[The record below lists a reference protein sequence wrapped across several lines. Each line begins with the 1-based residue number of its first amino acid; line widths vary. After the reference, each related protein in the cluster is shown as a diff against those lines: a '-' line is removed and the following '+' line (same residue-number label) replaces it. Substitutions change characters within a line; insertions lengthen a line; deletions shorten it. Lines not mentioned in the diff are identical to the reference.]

1 MDVIVDTNI
10 VASDFAMRKNRFANL
25 LDYLRRADSALVIC
39 KVVWDEAL
47 AEYTTRL
54 KGDIDRVTAAWEK
67 LNESRFTY
75 GQSLDLPVRA
85 QELQAFENN
94 LKAPAKGVKVIIHG
108 DYSGV
113 DINEVV
119 RRGVHRVRP
128 ASDTGEELRDV
139 ILWLHAI
146 DYAKQK
152 ASAVAFISHDD
163 AFIREEDSSAVGKAK
178 NKRDRRLDE
187 EQEDTEKQYQLHP
200 DLQKDLRDAG
210 VDIKFYRFLST
221 FNRMSALRS
230 SPATKE
236 WLKALGTPDSIK
248 ANVRQQ
254 ISTLLVQRQGYMEHI
269 KEVSISALDFMEGT
283 VHEVDEKTQ
292 FAELRFRAEIGLV
305 VESFSLQGPGFQWP
319 VVQTNF
325 SQPGISKPSLY
336 NEFIY
341 EPLLPGVGVNALAAR
356 LYTTTGQAIRQT
368 TLRAQ
373 VTVSARIQGERV
385 SGLEIDK
392 FAFESSNDP
401 LLGYPVY
408 TNSIFTEG

>member
-128 ASDTGEELRDV
+128 ASETGEELRDV
-139 ILWLHAI
+139 ILWLHTI
-146 DYAKQK
+146 DYAKH
-152 ASAVAFISHDD
+152 ARVRAVSDGLSHR
-163 AFIREEDSSAVGKAK
+163 I
-178 NKRDRRLDE
+178 
-187 EQEDTEKQYQLHP
+187 
-200 DLQKDLRDAG
+200 DLALGFCRQTC
-210 VDIKFYRFLST
+210 RFL
-221 FNRMSALRS
+221 FMAGG
-230 SPATKE
+230 ATD
-236 WLKALGTPDSIK
+236 LSD
-248 ANVRQQ
+248 
-254 ISTLLVQRQGYMEHI
+254 
-269 KEVSISALDFMEGT
+269 
-283 VHEVDEKTQ
+283 
-292 FAELRFRAEIGLV
+292 
-305 VESFSLQGPGFQWP
+305 
-319 VVQTNF
+319 
-325 SQPGISKPSLY
+325 
-336 NEFIY
+336 
-341 EPLLPGVGVNALAAR
+341 
-356 LYTTTGQAIRQT
+356 
-368 TLRAQ
+368 
-373 VTVSARIQGERV
+373 
-385 SGLEIDK
+385 
-392 FAFESSNDP
+392 
-401 LLGYPVY
+401 
-408 TNSIFTEG
+408 